1 MKKKEWNE
9 GLNHLDP
16 DLVEKYVE
24 QKDRLRQKN
33 KNPKG
38 IWLRFGAIAACF
50 CLIVGVVISTGIL
63 NFSDDVPDD
72 QPNDGKEKEVLS
84 INELLG
90 RTDLGSIIYGSNAN
104 VNPDKENTDI
114 DPNAPSDD
122 VLCEEWNGINLTKQL
137 YDDISKLND
146 DTAIAIVAK
155 SLSSEGT
162 SLNDYE
168 YNGKTYAQLLND
180 LRVAE
185 DIYYKLVLT
194 KEFADDYLTYYNS
207 LDKDDHEVDIFWEK
221 VYSNIDKD
229 FLHENNYVVDGE
241 DPFNDEAISADL
253 EKYED
258 SRSQLENDLNQCRIE
273 YRVHNAPNIDW
284 SKFAEKGFDVYQ
296 NEGIY
301 IVVLPI
307 HSMESFADCVKEV
320 CSAELVSNTVFSY
333 ATHAELGLP
342 THDIPSDDGQDIV
355 PSDVNDEPIEIPHD
369 EQPVADDVVVE

>member
-90 RTDLGSIIYGSNAN
+90 RTDLGSIIYGGNTN

-122 VLCEEWNGINLTKQL
+122 VLREEWNGINLTKQL

-155 SLSSEGT
+155 SLSTEGT

-185 DIYYKLVLT
+185 DIYYKLVVT

-241 DPFNDEAISADL
+241 DSFNDEAISADL

-258 SRSQLENDLNQCRIE
+258 LRSQLENDLNQCRIE
-273 YRVHNAPNIDW
+273 YRVHNASNIDW

-320 CSAELVSNTVFSY
+320 CSAELVSNTVFRY

>member
-90 RTDLGSIIYGSNAN
+90 RTDLGSIIYGGNTN

-122 VLCEEWNGINLTKQL
+122 VLREEWNGINLTKQL

-155 SLSSEGT
+155 SLSTEGT

-185 DIYYKLVLT
+185 DIYYKLVVT

-207 LDKDDHEVDIFWEK
+207 LDKDDHEVDIFLEK

-253 EKYED
+253 EKNED
-258 SRSQLENDLNQCRIE
+258 LRSQLENDLNQCRIE

-320 CSAELVSNTVFSY
+320 CSAELVSNTVFRY

>member
-90 RTDLGSIIYGSNAN
+90 RTDLGSIIYGGNTN

-122 VLCEEWNGINLTKQL
+122 VLREEWNGINLTKQL

-155 SLSSEGT
+155 SLSTEGT

-185 DIYYKLVLT
+185 DIYYKLVVT

-258 SRSQLENDLNQCRIE
+258 LRSQLENDLNQCRIE

-320 CSAELVSNTVFSY
+320 CSAELVSNTVFRY

-355 PSDVNDEPIEIPHD
+355 PSDANDEPIEIPHD

>member
-90 RTDLGSIIYGSNAN
+90 RTDLGSIIYGGNTN

-155 SLSSEGT
+155 SLSTEGT

-185 DIYYKLVLT
+185 DIYYKLVVT

-258 SRSQLENDLNQCRIE
+258 LRSQLENDLNQCRIE
-273 YRVHNAPNIDW
+273 YRVYNAPNIDW

-320 CSAELVSNTVFSY
+320 CSAELVSNTVFRY

>member
-50 CLIVGVVISTGIL
+50 CLIVAVVISTGIL

-90 RTDLGSIIYGSNAN
+90 RTDLGSIIYGGNTN

-122 VLCEEWNGINLTKQL
+122 VLREEWNGINLTKQL

-155 SLSSEGT
+155 SLSTEGT

-194 KEFADDYLTYYNS
+194 QEFADDYLTYYNS
-207 LDKDDHEVDIFWEK
+207 LDKDDHEVDFFWEK

-258 SRSQLENDLNQCRIE
+258 LRSQLENDLNQCRIE

-320 CSAELVSNTVFSY
+320 CSAELVSNTVFRY

-355 PSDVNDEPIEIPHD
+355 PSDANDEPIEIPHD